1 MDTAGRDSEVQYLF
15 CIRTRIHMGRDNDI
29 VDRISPAAKR
39 QGVRPWVCDLMIAL
53 FSAFAHPIL
62 VFGDCHITR
71 SRVPGTLVK
80 VAVPVKR
87 FSSFCGRQIDG
98 REWVDKSSLCSAA
111 IVVVE
116 LTVLGNAIAGVKV
129 SEVGKG
135 VERKILV
142 LLFESKRGE

>member
-1 MDTAGRDSEVQYLF
+1 M
-15 CIRTRIHMGRDNDI
+15 I
-29 VDRISPAAKR
+29 V
-39 QGVRPWVCDLMIAL
+39 
-53 FSAFAHPIL
+53 PI
-62 VFGDCHITR
+62 GWR
-71 SRVPGTLVK
+71 
-80 VAVPVKR
+80 
-87 FSSFCGRQIDG
+87 
-98 REWVDKSSLCSAA
+98 SLCSAA